1 MIVSQTGALGTARAL
16 TSASPSGAGLP
27 PIILVHG
34 NGDQA
39 ALWLTTRWRFES
51 NGVPRDRVFAIN
63 FTDPTARD
71 NDAEPQANRS
81 SSEDQRQ
88 ELAAAIDHMKARFG
102 AVRGG
107 RIPSARYSSS
117 LPGESRIDS
126 TSSLKRR
133 SGSAVL

>member
-107 RIPSARYSSS
+107 RIPSAS
-117 LPGESRIDS
+117 LPRDIQVHCRARAGS
-126 TSSLKRR
+126 TRHR
-133 SGSAVL
+133 P